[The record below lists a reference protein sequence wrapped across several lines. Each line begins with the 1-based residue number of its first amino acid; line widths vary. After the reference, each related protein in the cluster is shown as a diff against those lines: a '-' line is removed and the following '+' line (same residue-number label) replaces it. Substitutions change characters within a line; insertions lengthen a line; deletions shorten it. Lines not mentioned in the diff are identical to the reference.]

1 MSLSSNIQAQK
12 IKIEAQLLQNLL
24 LDNFR
29 KDTLILISD
38 SIILKQDSLLE
49 LKEKEISNNKILIN
63 KSYLRITDLES
74 SVKNLNKTI
83 FEKVIEN
90 GTLSNQLQSNKIL
103 ITKKNTKLVFLTA
116 LEILTL
122 YLLIIK

>member
-38 SIILKQDSLLE
+38 SIISKQDSLLE

-103 ITKKNTKLVFLTA
+103 TAKKNTKLVFLSA

>member
-49 LKEKEISNNKILIN
+49 LKEKEINNNKILIN

-103 ITKKNTKLVFLTA
+103 TAKKNTKLVFLSA

>member
-38 SIILKQDSLLE
+38 SIISKQDSLLE

-63 KSYLRITDLES
+63 KSYLRIADLES

-103 ITKKNTKLVFLTA
+103 TAKKNTKLVFLSA

>member
-38 SIILKQDSLLE
+38 SIISKQDSLLE
-49 LKEKEISNNKILIN
+49 LKEKEINNNKILIN

-103 ITKKNTKLVFLTA
+103 TAKKNTKLVFLSA

>member
-38 SIILKQDSLLE
+38 SIISKQDSLLE
-49 LKEKEISNNKILIN
+49 LKEKEINNNKILIN
-63 KSYLRITDLES
+63 KSYLRITDLREFS
-74 SVKNLNKTI
+74 
-83 FEKVIEN
+83 
-90 GTLSNQLQSNKIL
+90 
-103 ITKKNTKLVFLTA
+103 KKSK
-116 LEILTL
+116 
-122 YLLIIK
+122 

>member
-103 ITKKNTKLVFLTA
+103 ITKKNTKLVFLSA

>member
-38 SIILKQDSLLE
+38 SIISKQDSLLE
-49 LKEKEISNNKILIN
+49 LKEKEINNNKIFIN

-90 GTLSNQLQSNKIL
+90 GTLSNQLQNNKIL
-103 ITKKNTKLVFLTA
+103 IAKKNTKLVFLSA

>member
-90 GTLSNQLQSNKIL
+90 GTLSNQLQNNKIL
-103 ITKKNTKLVFLTA
+103 IAKKNTKLVFLTS
-116 LEILTL
+116 LELLTL

>member
-38 SIILKQDSLLE
+38 SIISKQDSLLE

-103 ITKKNTKLVFLTA
+103 TAKKNTKLVFLSA

-122 YLLIIK
+122 YLFIIK

>member
-103 ITKKNTKLVFLTA
+103 TAKKNTKLVFLSA
-116 LEILTL
+116 LETSIV
-122 YLLIIK
+122 

>member
-38 SIILKQDSLLE
+38 SIISKQDSLLE
-49 LKEKEISNNKILIN
+49 LKEKEINNNKILIN

-103 ITKKNTKLVFLTA
+103 IAKKNTKLVFLSA
-116 LEILTL
+116 LELLTL
-122 YLLIIK
+122 YLFIIK

>member
-29 KDTLILISD
+29 KDTLIQISD
-38 SIILKQDSLLE
+38 SIISKQDSLLE

-103 ITKKNTKLVFLTA
+103 ITKKNTKLVFLSA

-122 YLLIIK
+122 YLFIIK

>member
-38 SIILKQDSLLE
+38 SIISKQDSLLE

-103 ITKKNTKLVFLTA
+103 IAKKNTKLVFLTA
-116 LEILTL
+116 LELLTL
-122 YLLIIK
+122 YLFIIK

>member
-103 ITKKNTKLVFLTA
+103 TAKKNTKLVFLSA